1 MISSPSPT
9 RSIVDDSGLQT
20 QEMRTWVKVITNRA
34 LIIGTGS
41 PEGAIDALQGS
52 SYMDDSG
59 STGSILY
66 VKRDSNIGGDG
77 SFGWI
82 LV

>member
-1 MISSPSPT
+1 MISSPSAT
-9 RSIVDDSGLQT
+9 RSIVDASGLQT

-41 PEGAIDALQGS
+41 PEGVVEALQGS
-52 SYMDDSG
+52 SYMDDTGTAG
-59 STGSILY
+59 SVLY
-66 VKRDSNIGGDG
+66 VKRDSNTGGDTAL
-77 SFGWI
+77 GWI